1 MASKELIDLISKLIY
16 SPIEQEFESTK
27 SFLGDSIDITT
38 QNATFLDNCFFTIT
52 ITEKSLKHLGFE
64 VKIMPTS
71 VGGHVTI
78 SMKSN
83 IPEIMEDFSILE
95 VDADKLAENSEKL
108 KLKVRNKINEFLIS
122 AINYYNKGKE
132 ERVKALSIVEECLA
146 ADNKVNN
153 YHVTNFQKAYWN
165 IEINGPSKIK
175 SIELAPMGPTVPD
188 CIFVRQAQS
197 MKNKFIEPRM
207 IGTDLEEIK
216 EWVTEVLNNWS

>member
-52 ITEKSLKHLGFE
+52 ITEKSLKHLDFE

-83 IPEIMEDFSILE
+83 IP
-95 VDADKLAENSEKL
+95 DKLAENSEKL

-216 EWVTEVLNNWS
+216 EWVTEVLNSWS

>member
-1 MASKELIDLISKLIY
+1 MASEELIDLISKLIY

-27 SFLGDSIDITT
+27 SFLGDSIEITT

-52 ITEKSLKHLGFE
+52 ITEKSLKHLNLE

-71 VGGHVTI
+71 VGDHVTI

-83 IPEIMEDFSILE
+83 IPEIMEEFSILK
-95 VDADKLAENSEKL
+95 VDSDKLTENSENL
-108 KLKVRNKINEFLIS
+108 KLRVRNKINEFLIS
-122 AINYYNKGKE
+122 AINHYNNGKE

-146 ADNKVNN
+146 ADNKVSN
-153 YHVTNFQKAYWN
+153 YHVSNYQKGYWS

-175 SIELAPMGPTVPD
+175 SIELTPMGPTVPD
-188 CIFVRQAQS
+188 SLFIRQAQS
-197 MKNKFIEPRM
+197 MNNKFIEPRM

-216 EWVTEVLNNWS
+216 EWVTETLRRWS